1 MLANKVTHVRHYILT
16 LLEEGKL
23 KAGDQ
28 LPGAREMAVT
38 LGISFLK
45 VQQAIETLCQD
56 GVLETVSRKGT
67 YVQRDWHRRALREN
81 VAVYN
86 QLHRMT
92 WVGGLLKE
100 LNREIGGLRMTFAF
114 EQGMLEIRTT
124 RHVLLNHADYMDIGD
139 IFSECYPDK
148 SVFFEKP
155 MAPFRV
161 DGRTVGIPFSFSPRV
176 VFFNPNVFERARCPL
191 PRSGWSWDEFMDV
204 VRSLKRSVPTNR
216 IINWHPQFF
225 LWMNFVV
232 RSGGSLFR
240 PDEDDPVVLDSPETL
255 AGLKRFAELGAE
267 LGQEEFDGDAFH
279 EAFMNGE
286 AAMQVGGR
294 ELMHSLSESSNNTW
308 AVVPLPLMPGGLD
321 VTAQATD
328 LICVRASCA
337 TTALARRYVRTML
350 SERVQDY
357 LAKVKQ
363 NIPIRKSSAFLS
375 IDLDDPRDALF
386 AVELGKV
393 STAFHLA
400 PPFPGALVT
409 DGINQ
414 LLARRGNLEEG
425 MAELAQMA
433 RTWLAIHGRMTKAP
447 RTASALAG

>member
-1 MLANKVTHVRHYILT
+1 MLANKVTDVRHYILT
-16 LLEEGKL
+16 LLEDGTL

-28 LPGAREMAVT
+28 LPGAREMALT
-38 LGISFLK
+38 LKISFLK
-45 VQQAIETLCQD
+45 VQQGIETLCQD

-67 YVQRDWHRRALREN
+67 YVQRDWQRRALREN

-92 WVGGLLKE
+92 WAGGLLKE
-100 LNREIGGLRMTFAF
+100 LNREIGGLRLTYAF

-148 SVFFEKP
+148 SVFFERP
-155 MAPFRV
+155 MDPFRV
-161 DGRTVGIPFSFSPRV
+161 SGRTVGIPFSFSPRV
-176 VFFNPNVFERARCPL
+176 IFFNPTVFERAGCAL
-191 PRSGWSWDEFMDV
+191 PRSGWNWDEFIES
-204 VRSLKRSVPTNR
+204 VRCLKRSLPSNR

-240 PDEDDPVVLDSPETL
+240 PEEDDPVVLDSPETL
-255 AGLKRFAELGAE
+255 AGLKRFAALGAE
-267 LGQEEFDGDAFH
+267 LDLVDFDDDAFH
-279 EAFMNGE
+279 EAFLNGE

-294 ELMHSLSESSNNTW
+294 EQMQYLSASTNRTW
-308 AVVPLPLMPGGLD
+308 ATVPLPLMPGGLD

-328 LICVRASCA
+328 LICVRASC
-337 TTALARRYVRTML
+337 TTSSLARRYVRTML

-375 IDLDDPRDALF
+375 FDLGDPRDALF

-393 STAFHLA
+393 STAFHLG

-414 LLARRGNLEEG
+414 LLARGGDLEEG
-425 MAELAQMA
+425 LVELAQMA